1 MYDINDYEYQKDDII
16 ETHLQ
21 VAKYIYNKVKRKA
34 FKNVLDVGASRG
46 NLTHYFRNRIG
57 LDIEDTYKENFKSF
71 ICKDFLSTT
80 KEDFEDLD
88 IDCIISNP
96 PFSNLLSFQFLEHS
110 LKLFPNT
117 PHIFIVPN
125 YILDNSKNRSE
136 DLKKYNI
143 TKIVKLDP
151 HIFKASN
158 VAIHCSIIFVN
169 LSFKNNK
176 AYDYFYL
183 QKEIKGKRRTIYL
196 TQNEEEIL
204 KSLNVKN
211 FSKFVKDFIKSK
223 AKI

>member
-34 FKNVLDVGASRG
+34 FKNVLDIGASRG
-46 NLTHYFRNRIG
+46 NLTHYFKNRIG

-71 ICKDFLSTT
+71 ICKDFLTTT
-80 KEDFEDLD
+80 KEDFEGLD

-110 LKLFPNT
+110 LKLFPNA

-196 TQNEEEIL
+196 TQKEEEIL
-204 KSLNVKN
+204 KSLNIKN

-223 AKI
+223 EKI

>member
-46 NLTHYFRNRIG
+46 NLTYYFKNKIG
-57 LDIEDTYKENFKSF
+57 LDIEDDYKNNFNKF
-71 ICKDFLSTT
+71 ICKDFLTTT
-80 KEDFEDLD
+80 KEDFEDFE
-88 IDCIISNP
+88 IDCIVSNP
-96 PFSNLLSFQFLEHS
+96 PFSDLLSFQFLEHS
-110 LKLFPNT
+110 LKLFPNI

-125 YILDNSKNRSE
+125 YILDNSKNRSN

-158 VAIHCSIIFVN
+158 VAIHCSIIFLN
-169 LSFKNNK
+169 LNFKDNK
-176 AYDYFYL
+176 VYDYFYL
-183 QKEIKGKRRTIYL
+183 EKEIKGKRRSIYL
-196 TQNEEEIL
+196 TKEEEEIL
-204 KSLNVKN
+204 KDLKVKN
-211 FSKFVKDFIKSK
+211 FSKFIKGLIKEK
-223 AKI
+223 ANK